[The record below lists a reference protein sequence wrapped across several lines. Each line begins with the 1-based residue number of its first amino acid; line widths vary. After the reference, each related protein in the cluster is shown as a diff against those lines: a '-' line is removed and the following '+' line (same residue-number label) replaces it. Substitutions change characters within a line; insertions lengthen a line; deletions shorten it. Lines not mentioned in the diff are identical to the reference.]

1 MSQIVHLVLERLV
14 ESLTLRMRT
23 QISSSDPT
31 QADIIKMGRFQD
43 DPLGQN
49 VHLWI
54 SGGNPEDPSDKDA
67 RVGAS
72 GMEDLDL
79 NIPSGE
85 VGGGHLWWRK
95 GRVEIGCYFIQEKF
109 TQEVASDYAH
119 KVLGRAMHWIERT
132 EVSDLVDDFGE
143 RASMIAVYASTF
155 FEGGGPPD
163 QYIWRG
169 SILWQCLTERP
180 Y

>member
-1 MSQIVHLVLERLV
+1 
-14 ESLTLRMRT
+14 
-23 QISSSDPT
+23 
-31 QADIIKMGRFQD
+31 
-43 DPLGQN
+43 
-49 VHLWI
+49 
-54 SGGNPEDPSDKDA
+54 
-67 RVGAS
+67 
-72 GMEDLDL
+72 
-79 NIPSGE
+79 
-85 VGGGHLWWRK
+85 
-95 GRVEIGCYFIQEKF
+95 
-109 TQEVASDYAH
+109 
-119 KVLGRAMHWIERT
+119 MHWIERT